1 MKIGKNI
8 MEIREAKGFSQ
19 EYVAD
24 ELDLKLSDYICLEND
39 DSEITLT
46 KLNAIAQVLSC
57 SIIYILQYKE
67 ASGSIYNHFDNNGNQ
82 GVNIKIQGID
92 QEEIRKA
99 YQELYK
105 SELDRIPKL
114 EKLLRDNRID
124 FDF

>member
-8 MEIREAKGFSQ
+8 MEIREAKGYSQ
-19 EYVAD
+19 QYLAD
-24 ELDLKLSDYICLEND
+24 ELGLKLSDYVCIES
-39 DSEITLT
+39 DSCEITLS
-46 KLNAIAQVLSC
+46 KLNSIALALSC

-99 YQELYK
+99 YQDLYK